1 MKHNY
6 RVASWILVLLMSLT
20 VRACRGENKEGE
32 SKAALKDLPDLNEQT
47 RVYVT
52 TAATKVRSG
61 PGAQFRAI
69 ADIPPDAKVN
79 VVGKDGEWVLIVSK
93 KGNAPGYIEL
103 ASVATWTGE
112 SAKETVNPAPVEGR
126 YEALADTQVRSGP
139 GLHYP
144 VVASVS
150 KGTKLNVVEE
160 DKGWLKVESKRGN
173 KPGYVEASLTKPVA
187 R

>member
-1 MKHNY
+1 MRNNC
-6 RVASWILVLLMSLT
+6 RVANWVVVLLILLT
-20 VRACRGENKEGE
+20 VLACGGEKKEGG

-61 PGAQFRAI
+61 PGTQFRAI

-112 SAKETVNPAPVEGR
+112 IAKETVSPAAVEGR

-144 VVASVS
+144 VVASIS
-150 KGTKLNVVEE
+150 KGTKLNIVEE

-173 KPGYVEASLTKPVA
+173 KPGYVEASLTRPA
-187 R
+187 S

>member
-1 MKHNY
+1 MKNSY
-6 RVASWILVLLMSLT
+6 RVSSWVVVLLILLT
-20 VRACRGENKEGE
+20 VLACRGENKEGE

-52 TAATKVRSG
+52 TMATKVRSG

-112 SAKETVNPAPVEGR
+112 TAKETASSTAVEGR

-144 VVASVS
+144 VVASIS

-173 KPGYVEASLTKPVA
+173 KPGYVEASLTRPA
-187 R
+187 S